1 MGCGKN
7 QDGPWIGDVN
17 AGLQIR
23 FYDDT
28 YERPL
33 NTNFYHQKPLHM
45 PVSWCNNGNGGI
57 DINQAAD
64 GTRINA
70 YSGKRQV
77 KKGDKLYYY
86 FNVAITRSVRSIRIS
101 MARTL
106 LS

>member
-1 MGCGKN
+1 MA
-7 QDGPWIGDVN
+7 WVGDVN

-23 FYDDT
+23 FYDNT

-57 DINQAAD
+57 DINKAAD

-70 YSGKRQV
+70 YSGKREV
-77 KKGDKLYYY
+77 KKGTDCIIIL
-86 FNVAITRSVRSIRIS
+86 ISPSPRSVRSIPIS
-101 MARTL
+101 NGANVIIIVMIL
-106 LS
+106 